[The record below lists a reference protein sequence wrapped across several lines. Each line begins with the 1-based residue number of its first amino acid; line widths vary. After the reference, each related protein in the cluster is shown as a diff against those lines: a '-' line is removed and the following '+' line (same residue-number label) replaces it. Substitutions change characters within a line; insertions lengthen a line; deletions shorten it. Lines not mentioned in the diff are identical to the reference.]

1 MRYSSTLLAPTLLAA
16 LLAGAALG
24 PAAADQA
31 PRLPADYPSHQLA
44 GECDK
49 DSWLA
54 KRHALE
60 QDLDS
65 YNRARLEVAGMLR
78 QIVSEYDLATT
89 TGEQLLNFAHNFEEM
104 AAAMPEPDPDSDE
117 FRNFDFRV
125 GLSFAAVAAYLN
137 DNDALAARF
146 HADRLDPE
154 TTVGRYLTR
163 LDVSRN
169 TYQESLE
176 RARQEATEGGH
187 TCS

>member
-1 MRYSSTLLAPTLLAA
+1 MRYSPPFLAPTLLAT
-16 LLAGAALG
+16 LLAGASIG

-49 DSWLA
+49 GTWLA

-65 YNRARLEVAGMLR
+65 YNHARLEVAGMLR
-78 QIVSEYDLATT
+78 QIVHEYELEAAT
-89 TGEQLLNFAHNFEEM
+89 GQQLLNFANTFEEM
-104 AAAMPEPDPDSDE
+104 AATIPEPDPDSNE

-154 TTVGRYLTR
+154 TTVGRYLAR
-163 LDVSRN
+163 LDVSRD
-169 TYQESLE
+169 TYQASLE
-176 RARQEATEGGH
+176 RARAEAAEGGH